1 MCEQMKALASIVLAF
16 ALAGCAST
24 QSVSFSPSKNYAVS
38 IQSEL
43 FDAVRIEKND
53 ITLLSDGRAI
63 GYLRVEPVPADVAST
78 PEFLKT
84 LRSASES
91 ETVKTQALNV
101 SPGFTGFSAQFR
113 DYLTGYL
120 MNEESPDTILIISFP
135 ESEFDK
141 ITGTISPGI

>member
-24 QSVSFSPSKNYAVS
+24 QSVSFSPSKDYAVS
-38 IQSEL
+38 IRSEL
-43 FDAVRIEKND
+43 FDAIRIDKND
-53 ITLLSDGRAI
+53 ITLFSDGKAI
-63 GYLRVEPVPADVAST
+63 GYLRVEPIPADVASS
-78 PEFLKT
+78 PDILKT

-120 MNEESPDTILIISFP
+120 MNEESPDTILIIRFP
-135 ESEFDK
+135 DSEFDTL
-141 ITGTISPGI
+141 TGTISPAT

>member
-1 MCEQMKALASIVLAF
+1 MKALASIVLAF

-24 QSVSFSPSKNYAVS
+24 QSVSFSPSKDYAVS
-38 IQSEL
+38 IRSEL
-43 FDAVRIEKND
+43 FDAIRIDKND
-53 ITLLSDGRAI
+53 ITLFSDGKAI
-63 GYLRVEPVPADVAST
+63 GYLRVEPIPADVASS
-78 PEFLKT
+78 PDILKT

-101 SPGFTGFSAQFR
+101 SPGFAEVSAQVR

-120 MNEESPDTILIISFP
+120 LNEESPDTILIISFP
-135 ESEFDK
+135 DSVFDK

>member
-1 MCEQMKALASIVLAF
+1 MKLLGSIIVALTLT
-16 ALAGCAST
+16 GCVST
-24 QSVSFSPSKNYAVS
+24 QSISLSLSQDYSVS
-38 IQSEL
+38 IRSEL

-53 ITLLSDGRAI
+53 ITLLSEGRAI

-120 MNEESPDTILIISFP
+120 MNEEIPDTILIISFP
-135 ESEFDK
+135 EGEFGK

>member
-1 MCEQMKALASIVLAF
+1 MKVLVLIVLAF

-43 FDAVRIEKND
+43 FDVRIEKND

>member
-1 MCEQMKALASIVLAF
+1 MKFFVSILLAF
-16 ALAGCAST
+16 ALSGCAST
-24 QSVSFSPSKNYAVS
+24 QSVSFSPSKDYAVS
-38 IQSEL
+38 IRSEL

-63 GYLRVEPVPADVAST
+63 GYLRVEPVPADIAST
-78 PEFLKT
+78 PEFLET

-113 DYLTGYL
+113 EYLTGYL
-120 MNEESPDTILIISFP
+120 VNDDNPDTVLIISFP
-135 ESEFDK
+135 EGEFGE
-141 ITGTISPGI
+141 ITDTISSGI